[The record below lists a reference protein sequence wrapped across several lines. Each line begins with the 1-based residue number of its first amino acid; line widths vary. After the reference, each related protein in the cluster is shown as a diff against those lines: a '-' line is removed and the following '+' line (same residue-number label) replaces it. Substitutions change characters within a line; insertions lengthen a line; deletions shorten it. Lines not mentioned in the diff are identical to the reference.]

1 MNTNQQIKDQ
11 IFRDG
16 VSQRDRLLKA
26 LEPDYVS
33 VDERDLSD
41 LLTFVQQYATKLN
54 YYDESNTIKGNWSS
68 FFAGDVQQMVAYIN
82 HPESF
87 ADDEQTLKQLS
98 QPHLVLLFTFLLL
111 LRYPQQ
117 QFKAL
122 TQRHLD
128 FYYKDV
134 LKLTERKEVSDKVH
148 VIFELAQGEET
159 HLIKQG
165 TLLNAGQDSQGIDL
179 NYAIDNDIIVN
190 QATVASIKTLFVEK
204 NYISLETLHNQEKK
218 SDTGFE
224 NMLRWAVSSPNSGDE
239 LPKFN
244 GDAVDIKYLKTNIY
258 QRIKALQTTDPV
270 PEYIKNYI
278 ENKLF
283 FDTVENFKY
292 CLGIHERQ
300 INKDE
305 PDIQEPT
312 ELEWQEVYKII
323 EKAYKKKIT
332 FQRRNT
338 LKEEREQSGFEAMMK
353 FALGHPNPGDS
364 LPPMPNNYTTLQQI
378 FNNINQ
384 EDVTRYIK
392 EQLYLS
398 VEEFQKIM
406 EIKGTTENP
415 NWEEVYRLVEKAQT
429 EKRKFTYPLIGRT
442 EIKKF
447 YANPIIDVEEG
458 KVAKLERFNT
468 FGNPNQTSQNIIGFA
483 VSSPALLL
491 TEGERTI
498 TLTFASQ
505 EKTLNRE
512 TFQKIIESQIKP
524 FEIYL
529 SSEKQWI
536 KLEDFEYA
544 IGDFIVEEPLKSYAN
559 TQLSLNSKLTTVS
572 IPEDSESNNFG
583 INNIGQFLVW
593 NDSKIFKIIGL
604 VNSKEVNVQQMGQGN
619 FPKGSVKNNTINL
632 YRSSAIYFNSLQF
645 QLQLDFTQ
653 PAILPPLPDKSNFV
667 LATPYPVVK
676 ILLKEVSTENNQ
688 EKRLYYE
695 QFKSVRL
702 EKVNIQ
708 VKVEG
713 VKDIKLRNDNSI
725 LNTKTPFQP
734 FGSSPKAGS
743 GFYFT
748 NKEISQKK
756 LESLAIKI
764 EWMGLPQD
772 FQRHYNAYNILNE
785 EAQEV
790 EEPNKKA
797 KKVEAQGG
805 IFNNSFK
812 ASLKLFNNRS
822 FVNIETEKPLFSQ
835 DNNTLSNPIHLNYK
849 NFNIPGYSLD
859 TSNLETDSDNPFDQS
874 RYFKLELESPDFGQD
889 LYPIVLNKVA
899 LATEDEIRNLT
910 VYPPYTPEVKAISLD
925 YTASVEIDLKDS
937 SNQHLSQIFQLHPFG
952 YVDIQTFNQYNLTDK
967 KYYLLPQ
974 YEEEGSLYIG
984 IRNLQPPQNLSI
996 LFQMI
1001 GGSGNAELTQPQ
1013 VHWSYLSGNSWQEF
1027 KETEIIYDSTN
1038 GLLDAGIIR
1047 LSIPEKTTSQHHL
1060 LPGGLHWIRATVK
1073 ENTEAISDTLDMK
1086 TQAVKATFV
1095 NQGNAADHFSKPL
1108 AADSIKGFVI
1118 RNPAIKTVQQ
1128 PYTSFG
1134 GKPKEDDR
1142 AFTTRVSER
1151 LRHKQ
1156 RAITAW
1162 DYERLVLEK
1171 FPQIYKVKCIT
1182 SAAGSDNPSAAKVT
1196 VVVIPDISNTA
1207 PFFPLE
1213 PKAPLYLLKEIEAYL
1228 QKYTSPFVKII
1239 VKNPNYER
1247 IKYRVGIRFR
1257 GGYEQGYYLNQLNQD
1272 IKRFLSPWAYEEQAD
1287 IPFGSSI
1294 HSSSVIHFIEKRP
1307 YVDYVAN
1314 LKLIE
1319 QVGIK
1324 TGSQGKSDTSYRVN
1338 QFNLAQVQH
1347 PDSILVSASE
1357 HIIDLIG
1364 TENYDKEDFE
1374 GIGYMIIGIDFF
1386 VS

>member
-1 MNTNQQIKDQ
+1 MNKNKPINNQ

-54 YYDESNTIKGNWSS
+54 YYDESNTIKGDWSS

-179 NYAIDNDIIVN
+179 NYATDNDIIVN
-190 QATVASIKTLFVEK
+190 QATVGSIKTVFVEK
-204 NYISLETLHNQEKK
+204 SYIDLETIHNQEKK

-224 NMLRWAVSSPNSGDE
+224 NMLRWAVGRPNQGDE

-244 GDAVDIKYLKTNIY
+244 GNAVDIEYLKTNIY
-258 QRIKALQTTDPV
+258 QPIKALKTTDLV
-270 PEYIKNYI
+270 PDNIKKYI
-278 ENKLF
+278 ENQLF

-292 CLGIHERQ
+292 CLDVHDRQ

-332 FQRRNT
+332 FQRRNA
-338 LKEEREQSGFEAMMK
+338 LKEEREKSGFESMMK

-364 LPPMPNNYTTLQQI
+364 LPEMPNNYKTLQQI
-378 FNNINQ
+378 FENITQ

-398 VEEFQKIM
+398 VEDFRKII
-406 EIKGTTENP
+406 EIQGTTENQ

-429 EKRKFTYPLIGRT
+429 KKRNFTYPPIGRT
-442 EIKKF
+442 EIKNI
-447 YANPIIDVEEG
+447 YANSIIDVEDG

-468 FGNPNQTSQNIIGFA
+468 FGNPTKNSQNVIGFA
-483 VSSPALLL
+483 VISPVLLL

-512 TFQKIIESQIKP
+512 AFQKIMESQNQP
-524 FEIYL
+524 FEISL
-529 SSEKQWI
+529 SGEKQWI
-536 KLEDFEYA
+536 KLEDFEYT

-559 TQLSLNSKLTTVS
+559 NQISLNSDFTRVSLTNDTF
-572 IPEDSESNNFG
+572 SNSKD
-583 INNIGQFLVW
+583 NNDVEKIIIW
-593 NDSKIFKIIGL
+593 NDGRIFQIKKISTTNNREADIQQIGI
-604 VNSKEVNVQQMGQGN
+604 GH
-619 FPKGSVKNNTINL
+619 FPKKETQETENQINL
-632 YRSSAIYFNSLQF
+632 YRPSAIYLNSLQF
-645 QLQLDFTQ
+645 QLTLNSNFY
-653 PAILPPLPDKSNFV
+653 PIWPLIPDKSNFV
-667 LATPYPVVK
+667 IATPYPAVK
-676 ILLKEVSTENNQ
+676 ILLKEVSSENNNQ
-688 EKRLYYE
+688 EKLLYYE

-713 VKDIKLRNDNSI
+713 VQDIKLRNDNSI
-725 LNTKTPFQP
+725 LSTKTPFQP
-734 FGSSPKAGS
+734 FGNSPKAGS

-756 LESLAIKI
+756 LDSLAIKI

-772 FQRHYNAYNILNE
+772 FRTHYQAYYSTGVIPNAI
-785 EAQEV
+785 A
-790 EEPNKKA
+790 
-797 KKVEAQGG
+797 
-805 IFNNSFK
+805 NNSFK

-822 FVNIETEKPLFSQ
+822 WVNIETEKPLFSQ
-835 DNNTLSNPIHLNYK
+835 ENNTLSNPIHLNYK
-849 NFNIPGYSLD
+849 NFNVPGYSLE
-859 TSNLETDSDNPFDQS
+859 TSNVETDSDDPFEQS

-899 LATEDEIRNLT
+899 LATDDKRNLT

-925 YTASVEIDLKDS
+925 YTASVEIDLKDP
-937 SNQHLSQIFQLHPFG
+937 SNKHLSQIFQLHPFG
-952 YVDIQTFNQYNLTDK
+952 YVDIQTLNQYNSTDK
-967 KYYLLPQ
+967 QYYLLPQ

-1001 GGSGNAELTQPQ
+1001 GGSGNGELTQPQ
-1013 VHWSYLSGNSWQEF
+1013 VHWSYLSGNSWQIF
-1027 KETEIIYDSTN
+1027 QETEIISDSTN

-1047 LSIPEKTTSQHHL
+1047 LSIPNKATSQHHL

-1073 ENTEAISDTLDMK
+1073 ENIDAISDTLDIK
-1086 TQAVKATFV
+1086 PQAVSATFV
-1095 NQGNAADHFSKPL
+1095 NQENAADHFSKPL
-1108 AADSIKGFVI
+1108 AADSIKGFVT

-1128 PYTSFG
+1128 FYTSFG
-1134 GKPKEDDR
+1134 GKPKEDNR
-1142 AFTTRVSER
+1142 TFTMRVSER

-1171 FPQIYKVKCIT
+1171 FLQIYKVKCIT
-1182 SAAGSDNPSAAKVT
+1182 SAAGNDNPSAAKVT

-1338 QFNLAQVQH
+1338 QSNLAQVQH